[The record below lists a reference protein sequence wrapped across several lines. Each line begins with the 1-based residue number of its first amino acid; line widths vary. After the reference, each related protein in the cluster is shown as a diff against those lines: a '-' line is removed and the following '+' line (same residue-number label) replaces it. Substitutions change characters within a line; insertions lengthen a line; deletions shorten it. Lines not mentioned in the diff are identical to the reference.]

1 MTTEDKINSSES
13 EGVFNDFVQD
23 HLEELLDNIMN
34 EGDLSSLGGRE
45 SEIIVDM
52 DDISPPRFTYGDE
65 SEGGGGKG
73 GEGPGKGSD
82 RISFSVSFE
91 MLMELVAEKLKLPRL
106 LKTGQGRIKE
116 VSYEFKTYGTAGI
129 ILDKKRTFKQA
140 LKTSIGT
147 KIYDPAH
154 GKHVVQTRRR
164 DRRYKLPERVEKPRF
179 QAVVFYMGDIS
190 YSTYGDR
197 LKLEKR
203 VVNFIQHWL
212 DYNYGA
218 DKVEH
223 RFFVHDSEAH
233 EVLPDQFYN
242 INNAGGTYASVVF
255 DLVSQVARNE
265 YDVSSTN
272 FYGFYF
278 GDGEVFQEDAD
289 EISNLLE
296 KVMAP
301 IFNRVGVV
309 EVKPSGI
316 SQLNERLELRF
327 EEDPIV
333 RLTSMS
339 DSSDI
344 KHVIRDL
351 FT

>member
-1 MTTEDKINSSES
+1 MAEDKIDSAES
-13 EGVFNDFVQD
+13 EGVFNDFVND
-23 HLEELLDNIMN
+23 HLEELLDNIVN
-34 EGDLSSLGGRE
+34 EGDLSTLGGRD

-52 DDISPPRFTYGDE
+52 NDISPPRFTYGDE
-65 SEGGGGKG
+65 QEGGGGKG
-73 GEGPGKGSD
+73 GEGPGRGAEK
-82 RISFSVSFE
+82 ISFSVSFDL
-91 MLMELVAEKLKLPRL
+91 LMELIAEKLKLPRL

-129 ILDKKRTFKQA
+129 ILDKKRTFKRA

-147 KIYDPAH
+147 KTYDPMR
-154 GKHVVQTRRR
+154 GEYGIQIRRR
-164 DRRYKLPERVEKPRF
+164 DRRFKLPERIERPRY

-203 VVNFIQHWL
+203 VVNFIEHWL

-218 DKVEH
+218 NKVEH

-233 EVLPDQFYN
+233 EVMPDQFYN
-242 INNAGGTYASVVF
+242 IKNAGGTYASGVF
-255 DLVSQVARNE
+255 ELVSQVARNE
-265 YDVSSTN
+265 YDVSATN

-289 EISNLLE
+289 EISTILDKE
-296 KVMAP
+296 MAP
-301 IFNRVGVV
+301 IFNRVGIV

-351 FT
+351 FS

>member
-1 MTTEDKINSSES
+1 MTEDKINSAES
-13 EGVFNDFVQD
+13 EGLFNDFVQD
-23 HLEELLDNIMN
+23 NLEELLDNIVN
-34 EGDLSSLGGRE
+34 EGDLSTLGDRE

-52 DDISPPRFTYGDE
+52 NDISPPRFTYGDDG
-65 SEGGGGKG
+65 EGGGGRG
-73 GEGPGKGSD
+73 NEGPGRGSE
-82 RISFSVSFE
+82 RISFSVSFD
-91 MLMELVAEKLKLPRL
+91 MLMELIAEKLKLPRL
-106 LKTGQGRIKE
+106 VKTGQGRIKE

-129 ILDKKRTFKQA
+129 ILDKKRTFKRA

-147 KIYDPAH
+147 NTYNPQKGDFNIQ
-154 GKHVVQTRRR
+154 VRRR
-164 DRRYKLPERVEKPRF
+164 DRRFKLPERVERPRY

-212 DYNYGA
+212 DYNYGS

-233 EVLPDQFYN
+233 EVMPEQFYN

-265 YDVSSTN
+265 YDISSTN

-289 EISNLLE
+289 EISSLLDKE
-296 KVMAP
+296 MAP

-327 EEDPIV
+327 EEDPVV

-351 FT
+351 FS